1 MKLKTVMIDQGDAL
15 ATVTLNRPES
25 LNALNEDM
33 ARDLVEVMDFLE
45 NDESTRVVVLK
56 GAGEHFAAGGDID
69 FFKSIIDG
77 SRENVRETIDPLITQ
92 VHHSIVSMRRM
103 NKPILAC
110 VHGAVAGFGVSLMQ
124 AADLVIAS
132 NSTYLCLAYSQ
143 IGLSPDGGSSYH
155 LPRTLG
161 LKKATELLFLNER
174 ILADD
179 LKALGLA
186 NWVVDQSVLESET
199 LKIAE
204 KLAKSATFALAQIK
218 HLLADTYKNSLIDQ
232 LALEKKAFEASAE
245 STDFKEGVM
254 SFLAKKKPQ
263 FIGE

>member
-1 MKLKTVMIDQGDAL
+1 MIAKTVTIDQNETIAI
-15 ATVTLNRPES
+15 VTLNRPEA
-25 LNALNEDM
+25 LNTLNEDM
-33 ARDLVEVMDFLE
+33 ARELAEAMDFLE
-45 NDESTRVVVLK
+45 NDESVRVVVLK

-69 FFKSIIDG
+69 FFKSVIDG
-77 SRENVRETIDPLITQ
+77 GHENVQKIIDPLITQ
-92 VHHSIVSMRRM
+92 VHHSIISMRRM

-132 NSTYLCLAYSQ
+132 STTYLSLAYSQ

-155 LPRTLG
+155 LPRTVG

-174 ILADD
+174 ILGDD

-186 NWVVDQSVLESET
+186 NWVVDQSILETET

-204 KLAKSATFALAQIK
+204 KLARSATFALGQIK
-218 HLLADTYKNSLIDQ
+218 QLLADTYKNSLIDQ
-232 LALEKKAFEASAE
+232 LALEQKAFTESSRSA
-245 STDFKEGVM
+245 DFKEGVL

>member
-1 MKLKTVMIDQGDAL
+1 MTLKTVTIDQNEAI
-15 ATVTLNRPES
+15 TIVTLNRPES

-33 ARDLVEVMDFLE
+33 ARDLAETMDFLE
-45 NDESTRVVVLK
+45 NDESSRVVVLK

-69 FFKSIIDG
+69 FFKSVIDG
-77 SRENVRETIDPLITQ
+77 SEEDARKAIDPIITQ
-92 VHHSIVSMRRM
+92 VHHSIVCMRRM

-132 NSTYLCLAYSQ
+132 NSTYLSLAYSQ

-155 LPRTLG
+155 LPRTVG
-161 LKKATELLFLNER
+161 LKKATELLCLNDR
-174 ILADD
+174 IFADD
-179 LKALGLA
+179 LKVLGLA
-186 NWVVDQSVLESET
+186 NWIVDQSVLESET

-204 KLAKSATFALAQIK
+204 KLARSATFALGQIK
-218 HLLADTYKNSLIDQ
+218 QLLANTYKNSLIDQ
-232 LALEKKAFEASAE
+232 LALEHKAFVASSE
-245 STDFKEGVM
+245 SADFKEGVL

>member
-1 MKLKTVMIDQGDAL
+1 MKLKTLIIDQKDAIS
-15 ATVTLNRPES
+15 TVTLNRPES

-33 ARDLVEVMDFLE
+33 AQDLAEAMDFLE
-45 NDESTRVVVLK
+45 NDESSRVVVLK

-77 SRENVRETIDPLITQ
+77 SAESVRKTIDPLINQ

-132 NSTYLCLAYSQ
+132 TSTYLCLAYSQ

-155 LPRTLG
+155 LPRAVG
-161 LKKATELLFLNER
+161 LKKATELLFLNEH
-174 ILADD
+174 IVSED

-186 NWVVDQSVLESET
+186 NWVVDQSVLESEAR
-199 LKIAE
+199 KIAE
-204 KLAKSATFALAQIK
+204 KLAGSATFALAQIK
-218 HLLADTYKNSLIDQ
+218 QLLAETYRNSLIDQ

-245 STDFKEGVM
+245 SLDFKEGVL
-254 SFLAKKKPQ
+254 SFIRKKKPH